1 MVATH
6 HERISMKTALIAS
19 ETRPKFDKNITNNL
33 LLETANEESVRKET
47 LVIGIRNES
56 GKIYRIIGAPAL
68 KNYMNAVEEL
78 LDLGL
83 VDELQDAEKSVDGY
97 DSIFSL

>member
-1 MVATH
+1 
-6 HERISMKTALIAS
+6 MKTALISA
-19 ETRPKFDKNITNNL
+19 EKKPQFDKEITSNL
-33 LLETANEESVRKET
+33 LLENAKEEDVRKET
-47 LVIGIRNES
+47 LLIGIKNES

-83 VDELQDAEKSVDGY
+83 VDELQDAEKSIDGY

>member
-1 MVATH
+1 
-6 HERISMKTALIAS
+6 MKTALVAS
-19 ETRPKFDKNITNNL
+19 ETRPQFDKNIIDNL
-33 LLETANEESVRKET
+33 LLDQASEEDVRKET

-83 VDELQDAEKSVDGY
+83 VDELKDAEKSVDGY

>member
-1 MVATH
+1 
-6 HERISMKTALIAS
+6 MKTALVAS
-19 ETRPKFDKNITNNL
+19 EARPKFDKNIIDNL
-33 LLETANEESVRKET
+33 LLDQASEEDVRKET

>member
-1 MVATH
+1 
-6 HERISMKTALIAS
+6 MKTALVAS
-19 ETRPKFDKNITNNL
+19 ETRPKFDKNIIDNL
-33 LLETANEESVRKET
+33 LLDQASEEDVRKET

-83 VDELQDAEKSVDGY
+83 VDELQDADKSVDGY

>member
-1 MVATH
+1 
-6 HERISMKTALIAS
+6 MKTALIAT
-19 ETRPKFDKNITNNL
+19 EAGAKFDKNITNNL
-33 LLETANEESVRKET
+33 LLETAGEDAVRKET
-47 LVIGIRNES
+47 LIIGIRNES

>member
-1 MVATH
+1 
-6 HERISMKTALIAS
+6 MKTALVAS
-19 ETRPKFDKNITNNL
+19 ETRPQFDKNIIDNL
-33 LLETANEESVRKET
+33 LLDQASEEDVRKET
-47 LVIGIRNES
+47 LIIGIRNES

>member
-1 MVATH
+1 
-6 HERISMKTALIAS
+6 MKTALIAS
-19 ETRPKFDKNITNNL
+19 EKRPQFDKNITDNL
-33 LLETANEESVRKET
+33 LLVMESEDTVRKET

-68 KNYMNAVEEL
+68 RNYMNAVEEL

>member
-1 MVATH
+1 
-6 HERISMKTALIAS
+6 MKTALIDS

-33 LLETANEESVRKET
+33 LLETASEDAVRKET
-47 LVIGIRNES
+47 LIIGVRNES